1 MAIFEKSTFKKLR
14 FLGTIR
20 FENKTKQNLGELQW
34 NLSGRH
40 FRYGDTGNYVNATA
54 TDDLS
59 ELRERCEKRRSRRT
73 AHYSRPTPRC
83 AQSGPVVSRPK
94 LCLSRA
100 SIESLDN
107 YRFTQLLI
115 NRSLTLFSI
124 PTAFRLQRKEEE
136 KKKVKSGGQAA
147 IFLSKRQQA
156 LTRIRRRGW
165 VMIESIT
172 RLPQS
177 ALPLPNTLL
186 LLDFFPSRSL
196 WRLPY
201 LFSFFFRIQFHF
213 YFSQNQWRSFSEYY

>member
-20 FENKTKQNLGELQW
+20 FENKTKQNLAGLQW

-100 SIESLDN
+100 SIGSLDN

-136 KKKVKSGGQAA
+136 EKKGQVGGSSGHLLIETAA
-147 IFLSKRQQA
+147 SPDKNPATRMSDDRIHHSAPSISTPSSKHAAARLLSISITLTSALLIFL
-156 LTRIRRRGW
+156 
-165 VMIESIT
+165 
-172 RLPQS
+172 
-177 ALPLPNTLL
+177 
-186 LLDFFPSRSL
+186 
-196 WRLPY
+196 
-201 LFSFFFRIQFHF
+201 FFRIQFHF

>member
-59 ELRERCEKRRSRRT
+59 ELRERCEKRRSRRM

-136 KKKVKSGGQAA
+136 EKKGQVGGSSGHLLIETAA
-147 IFLSKRQQA
+147 SPDKNPATRMSDDRIHHSAPSISTPSSKHAAAARLLS
-156 LTRIRRRGW
+156 I
-165 VMIESIT
+165 SIT
-172 RLPQS
+172 LTS
-177 ALPLPNTLL
+177 ALLL
-186 LLDFFPSRSL
+186 FL
-196 WRLPY
+196 
-201 LFSFFFRIQFHF
+201 FFRIQFHF